1 MVTEEENVEKL
12 NILSHAN
19 KVCQEPSLSI
29 SRTTSSQLKVES
41 GPTPNL
47 AVSGWGHLAAH
58 CGRAAAGRKNGPQE
72 AESAPSGPQV
82 PDMT

>member
-12 NILSHAN
+12 DILSHAN

-47 AVSGWGHLAAH
+47 TISGWGHLAAH